1 MAIPMPIQHDIRRLD
16 RQGLSRAEIA
26 RRLHVD
32 RGTVAKY
39 ADMADLSPKRPSDR
53 RHGTKL
59 DEFMPVVDGWLEADR
74 RLPRKQRHTA
84 RRVYDRLVSEHGFTG
99 SYSGVQRYVKR
110 WRETNRDPSEGF
122 LDLRWE
128 PGTAQVDFGVA
139 LAVVAGREAQA
150 HCLVVS
156 FPYSNMRL
164 CVAMPGEN
172 AECLCAGLM
181 LVFEHIGGVPPLMV
195 LDNATGAG
203 HRNASGEVTLTHVFS
218 AFLAHHRVEAR
229 FCNPYSG
236 HEKGSVENTVG
247 FLRRNLMVPP
257 MRAESYEQLGRL
269 MLERCDGLAGASY
282 CPRLMDVPVA
292 EVFAEERAHLMPLPA
307 ERFDPVRWEE
317 RRADKRG
324 RVQVDSRSYLA
335 GGAWARRRVLAALRW
350 DTVTLMEPG
359 TGEVLAGYPRSYGD
373 GPRVLQDPAL
383 VMPMLA
389 VRPGAWRESPI
400 RPDVPDDVRGWLD
413 SMDDRT
419 LKESLKAIGDA
430 CRAAGFEPAMR
441 ACDEILRCNKDM
453 GLHADSLTPIALRM
467 RDGDWEYPG
476 AVAEP
481 DLTGYDRFITGT
493 DEHAKEDR

>member
-236 HEKGSVENTVG
+236 HEKGSVENAVG

-389 VRPGAWRESPI
+389 VRPGVFRQVGVSCLVMYFF
-400 RPDVPDDVRGWLD
+400 RV
-413 SMDDRT
+413 
-419 LKESLKAIGDA
+419 
-430 CRAAGFEPAMR
+430 
-441 ACDEILRCNKDM
+441 
-453 GLHADSLTPIALRM
+453 
-467 RDGDWEYPG
+467 
-476 AVAEP
+476 
-481 DLTGYDRFITGT
+481 
-493 DEHAKEDR
+493 